1 MPSSTVVGLRGGV
14 HFSFITNSF
23 DARARGRTGRLPMPS
38 WEARRGG
45 RRVEPTCSVDRRF
58 VRAVSEPRS
67 VDDMDPG
74 VRTDDRRGMEERRC
88 GKLSNVSVGEAP
100 NPRRD
105 ATQETTIGGAA

>member
-45 RRVEPTCSVDRRF
+45 RRVEPTGSVDRRF